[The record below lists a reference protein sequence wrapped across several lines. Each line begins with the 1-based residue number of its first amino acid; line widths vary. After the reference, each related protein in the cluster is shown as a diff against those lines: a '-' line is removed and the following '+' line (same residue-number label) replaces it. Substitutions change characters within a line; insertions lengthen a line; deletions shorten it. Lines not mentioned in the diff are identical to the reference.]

1 MISFTLTPATAA
13 ASATFVEQE
22 AVNRGGGSP
31 SFEHHVLLVGQYDTA
46 LTVTENV
53 PQLLSGVADAR
64 DRYGSGSLL
73 ALMAEAAF
81 SSGGGY
87 QVSALPIA
95 APSGGAAATATV
107 TVTGTATGAG
117 EVAIY
122 IAGRRVAG
130 AVASGATAVQI
141 GTALVTAI
149 NGDPRLPV
157 TAADTSP
164 TPDGVVT
171 LTAKWSGLTG
181 NQIDVRTGLRA
192 TDALPGGIS
201 VALPAGNKLGSG
213 AGVVDLTAGL
223 AALGDTWYSEIVNPY
238 DDSAT
243 IGAIEATCRDRQAP
257 GVKRM
262 CVQVVGFTGTDS
274 GYSNFL
280 SARNSEFTVVVP
292 VLGSPTAAYEVSA
305 SFTGMWARAHG
316 TRPGVPVRGNRIPG
330 VIAGEANDLTYNRR
344 DQLVK
349 QGGSH
354 TYNLPDGGVTI
365 GDTVTTRTETD
376 TGVPT
381 DDWRFAVIIPNL
393 QFKINALDITFSSAP
408 FQQAVVVA
416 DSAPPAPTY
425 AVRPNTVV
433 AYALALVNDWSA
445 RGLTADRDTVAGGVQ
460 AEIDS
465 SNPGR
470 VNLLIPD
477 IPSAGLRI
485 LAAKVE
491 WAFLVGGTN

>member
-22 AVNRGGGSP
+22 AVNRAGGSP
-31 SFEHHVLLVGQYDTA
+31 AFEHHVLLIGQFDTA
-46 LTVTENV
+46 LTPTVDV
-53 PQLLSGVADAR
+53 PQALRDVADAR
-64 DRYGSGSLL
+64 DRYGEGSLL
-73 ALMAEAAF
+73 ALMAEAVF
-81 SSGGGY
+81 RYGGGY
-87 QVSALPIA
+87 RVSALPV
-95 APSGGAAATATV
+95 SGGTASATATV
-107 TVTGTATGAG
+107 TVVGTAAGAG

-122 IAGRRVAG
+122 IAGRRVAVG
-130 AVASGATAVQI
+130 VASGDTAAAI
-141 GTALVTAI
+141 GTSLVNAV
-149 NGDPRLPV
+149 NADPRLPV
-157 TAADTSP
+157 SAADAAP
-164 TPDGVVT
+164 ADGTVT
-171 LTAKWSGLTG
+171 LAAKWAGLSG
-181 NQIDVRTGLRA
+181 NQIDVRMGLRS
-192 TDALPGGIS
+192 TDVLPTDIS
-201 VALPAGNKLGSG
+201 VTVPATNKMTGG
-213 AGVVDLTAGL
+213 AGAPDLTAAL
-223 AALGDTWYSEIVNPY
+223 AGLGDTWYSEIANPY
-238 DDSAT
+238 DDGAT
-243 IGAIEATCRDRQAP
+243 ISAVETACRDRQAP

-262 CVQVVGFTGTDS
+262 CVQIVGFTGTIDQYTS
-274 GYSNFL
+274 FL
-280 SARNSEFTVVVP
+280 GGRNSEFTVTVP
-292 VLGSPTAAYEVSA
+292 VLGSPSA
-305 SFTGMWARAHG
+305 PFEIAPAFAGMWAGAHG
-316 TRPGVPVRGNRIPG
+316 SRPGVPVRGNRIPG
-330 VIAGEANDLTYNRR
+330 ILAGGANDLTYAVR

-349 QGGSH
+349 AGGSH

-365 GDTVTTRTETD
+365 GDTVTTRTTTD

-408 FQQAVVVA
+408 FQQAVIVA

-445 RGLTADRDTVAGGVQ
+445 RGLTADRDTVAAGVT
-460 AEIDS
+460 AEIDAA
-465 SNPGR
+465 NPGR